1 MFNQFNVEFE
11 RTNEADRATAV
22 VLEKQLKVQLK
33 TLEEM
38 SMKLERDVEM
48 LGRSLQK
55 TLRASDE
62 LHSSHDA
69 VVTNNIDS
77 LRKWRLKK
85 AKEAGDMP
93 AYTVFSDTT
102 MEHLARAMPRTIEEL
117 LRVHGIG
124 PVKAHRFGSKLL
136 EVLRELRKST
146 RSAAM

>member
-1 MFNQFNVEFE
+1 
-11 RTNEADRATAV
+11 V

-38 SMKLERDVEM
+38 SMKL
-48 LGRSLQK
+48 
-55 TLRASDE
+55 DE

-77 LRKWRLKK
+77 LRKWRLKE